1 LWENWHSDSREK
13 TEYDTHFFESHDKIK
28 AQVNLKK
35 QTSISRFR
43 PTQAPVDSE
52 KVPQLEVENFENDL

>member
-1 LWENWHSDSREK
+1 VVEGEVSENQKSSPNFHLQSVNTLWENWHSDSRAK

-35 QTSISRFR
+35 
-43 PTQAPVDSE
+43 
-52 KVPQLEVENFENDL
+52 